1 MSKTDVPVGQRQLRV
16 GEEVRHALAWIL
28 ERGDIR
34 DPVLAAVPVTVTEVR
49 ISPDLRQA
57 TVFVMPLGGRDEMA
71 VMAALARAKGFF
83 RRQIAHSVHLKFVP
97 DLTFR
102 IDRSFEQA
110 DRIARVF
117 REPEV
122 SRDLRSDG
130 PRNDDKDGDV

>member
-28 ERGDIR
+28 EGGHSRSGSGGD
-34 DPVLAAVPVTVTEVR
+34 PVTVTEVR

-57 TVFVMPLGGRDEMA
+57 TVFAAPLGGRDEMA
-71 VMAALARAKGFF
+71 VMAALARAGIFQAANRPLRAPEVCS
-83 RRQIAHSVHLKFVP
+83 RRL
-97 DLTFR
+97 R

-110 DRIARVF
+110 DRIARVL

>member
-16 GEEVRHALAWIL
+16 AEEVRHALAWIL

-34 DPVLAAVPVTVTEVR
+34 DPVLAAIPVTVTEVR

-110 DRIARVF
+110 DRIARVL